1 MAGRPG
7 FKTQLKDSWMSRLNA
22 LRQAGLPAD
31 ARAVLSRSTTEDY
44 SPFFGT
50 EQSDAITASG
60 MLATVLDLMLHPAL
74 LAGDNPVVDKLRE
87 DFDEEEFMAY
97 VPVDAPDAEPLPLM
111 ELDEED
117 FEEDGE
123 TVRADL
129 FTGRIDR
136 AMVAEMDFDDLWE
149 HPAMTVIDTRN
160 GSYDHKR
167 KYLDITAEISLTVG
181 QVLQLT
187 EIDLLG
193 WTVSVQTGL
202 GMTTVE

>member
-1 MAGRPG
+1 
-7 FKTQLKDSWMSRLNA
+7 
-22 LRQAGLPAD
+22 
-31 ARAVLSRSTTEDY
+31 
-44 SPFFGT
+44 
-50 EQSDAITASG
+50 
-60 MLATVLDLMLHPAL
+60 
-74 LAGDNPVVDKLRE
+74 
-87 DFDEEEFMAY
+87 
-97 VPVDAPDAEPLPLM
+97 
-111 ELDEED
+111 
-117 FEEDGE
+117 
-123 TVRADL
+123 
-129 FTGRIDR
+129 
-136 AMVAEMDFDDLWE
+136 MVAEMDFDDLWE